1 MGQDTL
7 EMLESSGFQYSLE
20 EDNSLMQQ
28 EGEQQQGL
36 VFDNIDLADV
46 GYDMM
51 DYDFDKHQQQDIS
64 AILNEPSAVQQEA
77 QGDSVFDFPLSAAD
91 LQLRK
96 QQDARTHYLSPLNQ
110 ARHAFIKNEIA
121 SFGPIRNASEPP
133 SLIQEEDE
141 EYEQDNLSF
150 SSISTSNLS
159 TILPIEAITEV
170 QATGYRARRMKRM
183 TELCA
188 HLFSFM

>member
-51 DYDFDKHQQQDIS
+51 DYD
-64 AILNEPSAVQQEA
+64 L
-77 QGDSVFDFPLSAAD
+77 
-91 LQLRK
+91 
-96 QQDARTHYLSPLNQ
+96 
-110 ARHAFIKNEIA
+110 
-121 SFGPIRNASEPP
+121 
-133 SLIQEEDE
+133 
-141 EYEQDNLSF
+141 
-150 SSISTSNLS
+150 
-159 TILPIEAITEV
+159 
-170 QATGYRARRMKRM
+170 
-183 TELCA
+183 
-188 HLFSFM
+188 